1 MVIQTQVESVLN
13 EIEEEE
19 HKVQKLEE
27 ELNHVQKSTEI
38 LRASLNEQIQ
48 KKATIE
54 NEMQHL
60 REKINEK
67 DGNTDVMQRVKV
79 LLESVEALGNQE
91 RELRTSCEQKR
102 SNLQAEVNEFERISN
117 SEEINSHSGD
127 LQSFRDPGENWQSA
141 KTELAAKLRAVL
153 SLKRRLDD
161 QPSPSELIQYERRFS
176 ELYVQIQE
184 KHQQTRQYYATY
196 NALLE
201 IKELVQKETSLLN
214 SISSQFQDA
223 MTSTAGRAKLIG
235 SMEAVLKG
243 TQQKLGKVQ
252 LGLQEE
258 QRKCDVFKEEYTA
271 SVVEQ
276 RRCSSILKAFQEE
289 CTKNEKLRRQTSA

>member
-1 MVIQTQVESVLN
+1 MVIQTQVKSVLN

-19 HKVQKLEE
+19 QRVQQLEE
-27 ELNHVQKSTEI
+27 ELNHVQKSTEM

-54 NEMQHL
+54 NGMQRL
-60 REKINEK
+60 QEKINEE
-67 DGNTDVMQRVKV
+67 DGNIDVVQRVKV
-79 LLESVEALGNQE
+79 LLESVEALEKQE
-91 RELRTSCEQKR
+91 GELRTSCEQKR
-102 SNLQAEVNEFERISN
+102 SNLQAEVNELERISN

-127 LQSFRDPGENWQSA
+127 LQSFRDLGENWQSA
-141 KTELAAKLRAVL
+141 KELAAKLRAVL

-235 SMEAVLKG
+235 SMEAVLQG

-258 QRKCDVFKEEYTA
+258 QRKCDVFKEEYAA

>member
-1 MVIQTQVESVLN
+1 MVIQTQVKSVLN

-19 HKVQKLEE
+19 QRVQQLEE
-27 ELNHVQKSTEI
+27 ELNNVQKSTEM

-54 NEMQHL
+54 NGMQRL
-60 REKINEK
+60 RENINEEN
-67 DGNTDVMQRVKV
+67 GNIDVVQRVKV
-79 LLESVEALGNQE
+79 LLESVEALEKQE
-91 RELRTSCEQKR
+91 GELRTSCEQKR
-102 SNLQAEVNEFERISN
+102 SNLQAEVNELERISN

-127 LQSFRDPGENWQSA
+127 LQSFRGLGENWQSA

-258 QRKCDVFKEEYTA
+258 QRKCDVFKEENAA

-276 RRCSSILKAFQEE
+276 RRCSSILKAFQIQLTGV
-289 CTKNEKLRRQTSA
+289 C

>member
-1 MVIQTQVESVLN
+1 MVIQTQVKSVLN

-19 HKVQKLEE
+19 QRVQQLEE
-27 ELNHVQKSTEI
+27 ELNHVQKSTEM

-54 NEMQHL
+54 NGMQRL
-60 REKINEK
+60 QEKINEE
-67 DGNTDVMQRVKV
+67 DGNIDVVQRVKV
-79 LLESVEALGNQE
+79 LLESVEALEKQE
-91 RELRTSCEQKR
+91 GELRTSCEQKH
-102 SNLQAEVNEFERISN
+102 SNLQAEVNELERISN

-127 LQSFRDPGENWQSA
+127 LQSFRDLGENWQSA
-141 KTELAAKLRAVL
+141 KELAAKLRAVL

-235 SMEAVLKG
+235 SMEAVLQG

-258 QRKCDVFKEEYTA
+258 QRKCDVFKEEYAA

>member
-1 MVIQTQVESVLN
+1 VESVLK

-19 HKVQKLEE
+19 RRVQKLEE
-27 ELNHVQKSTEI
+27 ELNHLEKSTEI
-38 LRASLNEQIQ
+38 LHESLNEQIE

-60 REKINEK
+60 REKNSEE
-67 DGNTDVMQRVKV
+67 DGVIDIVQRVKV
-79 LLESVEALGNQE
+79 LLESVEALSKQE
-91 RELRTSCEQKR
+91 CKLKTSCEQKR
-102 SNLQAEVNEFERISN
+102 SSLQAEVCELEKRIANNEETH
-117 SEEINSHSGD
+117 SHSGD
-127 LQSFRDPGENWQSA
+127 LHSFCDPTESWHSA
-141 KTELAAKLRAVL
+141 KTELAAKLRDVL

-223 MTSTAGRAKLIG
+223 MTSTAGRAKLID
-235 SMEAVLKG
+235 SMESVLKG
-243 TQQKLGKVQ
+243 TQQV
-252 LGLQEE
+252 
-258 QRKCDVFKEEYTA
+258 YMPPIT
-271 SVVEQ
+271 
-276 RRCSSILKAFQEE
+276 CSL
-289 CTKNEKLRRQTSA
+289 

>member
-19 HKVQKLEE
+19 QRVQKLEE
-27 ELNHVQKSTEI
+27 ELSHVQKSTEI
-38 LRASLNEQIQ
+38 LRANLNEQIQ

-60 REKINEK
+60 LEKINEE
-67 DGNTDVMQRVKV
+67 DGNIDVVQRVKV
-79 LLESVEALGNQE
+79 LLESVEAVGKQE
-91 RELRTSCEQKR
+91 CELRTSCEQKH
-102 SNLQAEVNEFERISN
+102 SNLQAEVNELERISN

-127 LQSFRDPGENWQSA
+127 LQSFRDPAENWQSA
-141 KTELAAKLRAVL
+141 KTELAAKLRAIL

-201 IKELVQKETSLLN
+201 IKETVQKETSLLN

-258 QRKCDVFKEEYTA
+258 QRKCDVFKEEYAA

-289 CTKNEKLRRQTSA
+289 CTKNEKLRRQTSV

>member
-13 EIEEEE
+13 AIEMEE
-19 HKVQKLEE
+19 HRVQQLEE
-27 ELNHVQKSTEI
+27 DLNHVQKSTEI
-38 LRASLNEQIQ
+38 LCASLNEQIQ
-48 KKATIE
+48 KKATVE

-60 REKINEK
+60 REKIIGE
-67 DGNTDVMQRVKV
+67 DGNIDVVQRVKV
-79 LLESVEALGNQE
+79 LLESVETLGKQE
-91 RELRTSCEQKR
+91 CELRTSCEQKR
-102 SNLQAEVNEFERISN
+102 SNFQAEVNELERISN
-117 SEEINSHSGD
+117 SEETNSHSGD
-127 LQSFRDPGENWQSA
+127 LHSFYDRTENWHSA

-153 SLKRRLDD
+153 SLKRQLDD
-161 QPSPSELIQYERRFS
+161 QPSPPELIQYERRFS

-223 MTSTAGRAKLIG
+223 MTSTACRAKLIG

-243 TQQKLGKVQ
+243 TQQVMAA
-252 LGLQEE
+252 
-258 QRKCDVFKEEYTA
+258 VPTF
-271 SVVEQ
+271 
-276 RRCSSILKAFQEE
+276 
-289 CTKNEKLRRQTSA
+289 